1 MRENTELFVLA
12 LVAIE
17 RLIRIVKLLK
27 SGGK

>member
-1 MRENTELFVLA
+1 MREYTEFFVLI

-27 SGGK
+27 TGGK